1 MARLRR
7 CGNRRGREQR
17 VSVTEVRGR
26 GNAPFKVRNAV
37 RDHWGLVL
45 LPVVL
50 LMVAAGAYGMKRT
63 PTYTAQSKLTLGQ
76 LDVAAQ
82 APSYVTAASGLAATY
97 SQAIHAGAV
106 TKPAGKALGIPPL
119 EASKRL
125 QASPIGQTPLFLID
139 AKGPSADEAIK
150 LSNAASRAL
159 KRYVDGLNASSAGVN
174 SSLRAFKK
182 ASAQQHRAALT
193 VQEAQVAYQRHP
205 SFKARQ
211 AFTRAMQASDSA
223 KLRVTVLASVYGNAK
238 RVGATSNVLQ
248 ILATATTASSDRG
261 SVLQKVLF
269 IAAAAGLAI
278 GVALAVRAG
287 TREPAAE
294 EPAKRV
300 KAAPAA

>member
-1 MARLRR
+1 
-7 CGNRRGREQR
+7 
-17 VSVTEVRGR
+17 VRQ
-26 GNAPFKVRNAV
+26 
-37 RDHWGLVL
+37 HWLLVL
-45 LPVVL
+45 LPVVV
-50 LMVAAGAYGMKRT
+50 LMAAAGAYAMKRT

-82 APSYVTAASGLAATY
+82 APSYVTAAQGLAATY

-106 TKPAGKALGIPPL
+106 TKPAGKSLGIPPL

-125 QASPIGQTPLFLID
+125 VASPIGQTPLFLID
-139 AKGPSADEAIK
+139 ATGPNAHDAIK
-150 LSNAASRAL
+150 LANSASRAL
-159 KRYVDGLNASSAGVN
+159 VRYVDGLNSSAAGVN
-174 SSLRAFKK
+174 SSLAAFRRA
-182 ASAQQHRAALT
+182 SEQQHRAGIA
-193 VQEAQVAYQRHP
+193 VAAAQAAYQRHP
-205 SFKARQ
+205 SFKTRQ
-211 AFTRAMQASDSA
+211 AVTTALQRSDSA
-223 KLRVTVLASVYGNAK
+223 KLRATVLAGVYGNAK

-248 ILATATTASSDRG
+248 ILATATTATNDRN

-294 EPAKRV
+294 EPAQRV

>member
-1 MARLRR
+1 
-7 CGNRRGREQR
+7 

-26 GNAPFKVRNAV
+26 GAAPFRV
-37 RDHWGLVL
+37 RDAVLQHWLLVL

-50 LMVAAGAYGMKRT
+50 LMAAAGAYAMKRT

-82 APSYVTAASGLAATY
+82 APSYVTAAQGLAATY
-97 SQAIHAGAV
+97 SQAIHAGDV
-106 TKPAGKALGIPPL
+106 TRPAGKALGIPPL

-125 QASPIGQTPLFLID
+125 VASPIGQTPLFLID
-139 AKGPSADEAIK
+139 ATGPSAHDAIK
-150 LSNAASRAL
+150 LANAASRAL
-159 KRYVDGLNASSAGVN
+159 VRYVDDLNASAAGVN
-174 SSLRAFKK
+174 SSLAAFKR
-182 ASAQQHRAALT
+182 ASQQQHRAAIAI
-193 VQEAQVAYQRHP
+193 QQAQAAYQRHP
-205 SFKARQ
+205 SIKNRQ
-211 AFTRAMQASDSA
+211 AVTNAMQRSDSA
-223 KLRVTVLASVYGNAK
+223 KLRATVLASLYGNAK

-248 ILATATTASSDRG
+248 ILATATAATNDRN

-287 TREPAAE
+287 TREPAVE
-294 EPAKRV
+294 EPAQRV

>member
-1 MARLRR
+1 
-7 CGNRRGREQR
+7 
-17 VSVTEVRGR
+17 VSVTEVQGR
-26 GNAPFKVRNAV
+26 GNAPFKVRDAV
-37 RDHWGLVL
+37 RDNLLLVL

-50 LMVAAGAYGMKRT
+50 LMAVAGAYAMKRT

-97 SQAIHAGAV
+97 SQAVHAGAV

-139 AKGPSADEAIK
+139 ATGPNAHDAIK
-150 LSNAASRAL
+150 LANAASRAL
-159 KRYVDGLNASSAGVN
+159 DRYVDGLNAESAGVN
-174 SSLRAFKK
+174 SSLRAFKR
-182 ASAQQHRAALT
+182 ASEQQHRASLA
-193 VQEAQVAYQRHP
+193 VQGAQIAFGRHP
-205 SFKARQ
+205 SITNRRAL
-211 AFTRAMQASDSA
+211 TRAMQRSDSA

-238 RVGATSNVLQ
+238 RVGSTSNVLQ
-248 ILATATTASSDRG
+248 ILATATTASSDRD

-287 TREPAAE
+287 ARDPAAAD

>member
-1 MARLRR
+1 
-7 CGNRRGREQR
+7 

-26 GNAPFKVRNAV
+26 GIAPFKVRDAV
-37 RDHWGLVL
+37 REHWVLVL

-50 LMVAAGAYGMKRT
+50 LMAAAAAYAMQRT

-82 APSYVTAASGLAATY
+82 APSYVTAAQGLAATY

-125 QASPIGQTPLFLID
+125 VASPIGQTPLFLID
-139 AKGPSADEAIK
+139 AKGPSSHEAIK
-150 LSNAASRAL
+150 LANAGARAL
-159 KRYVDGLNASSAGVN
+159 VRYVDGLNASSSGVN
-174 SSLRAFKK
+174 SSLRAFKR
-182 ASAQQHRAALT
+182 ASEQQHRAAIA

-205 SFKARQ
+205 SFKSRQ
-211 AFTRAMQASDSA
+211 AVTRALQRSDSA

-248 ILATATTASSDRG
+248 ILAPANSATNDRD

-287 TREPAAE
+287 IREPATE

>member
-1 MARLRR
+1 VT
-7 CGNRRGREQR
+7 
-17 VSVTEVRGR
+17 VSEVRGR
-26 GNAPFKVRNAV
+26 GNAPFRVRYAV
-37 RDHWGLVL
+37 RDHWLLVL

-50 LMVAAGAYGMKRT
+50 LMAAAGGYAMKRT

-82 APSYVTAASGLAATY
+82 APSYVTAAQGLAATY

-125 QASPIGQTPLFLID
+125 LASPIGQTPLFLID
-139 AKGPSADEAIK
+139 AKGPSAHDAIK
-150 LSNAASRAL
+150 LANAASRAL
-159 KRYVDGLNASSAGVN
+159 VRYVDGLNASSAGVN
-174 SSLRAFKK
+174 SSLRAFKR
-182 ASAQQHRAALT
+182 ASAQQHSAGLA
-193 VQEAQVAYQRHP
+193 VQDAQVAFQRHP
-205 SFKARQ
+205 SIKARQ
-211 AFTRAMQASDSA
+211 AVTRALQRSDSA

-238 RVGATSNVLQ
+238 RVGSTSNVLQ
-248 ILATATTASSDRG
+248 ILATATAATDDRS

-294 EPAKRV
+294 EPAQRV